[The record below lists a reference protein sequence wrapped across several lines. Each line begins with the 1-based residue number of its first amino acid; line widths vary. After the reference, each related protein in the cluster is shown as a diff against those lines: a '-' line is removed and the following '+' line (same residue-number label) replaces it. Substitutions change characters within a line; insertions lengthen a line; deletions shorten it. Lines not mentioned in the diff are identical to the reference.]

1 VAESSEPSLQS
12 SPPPSAP
19 LARRAG
25 AIALVAGLFV
35 VLTDLGRAPL
45 LDDRL
50 AMAVHPLLMAVNAA
64 YFFAFVGL
72 MIALVAVHERLGS
85 ALGRF
90 GLVAFLFAVLGTM
103 MQGGN
108 MWFDGFAAPWLAEVV
123 PQAFTAP
130 KTPILQI
137 GGLLSYV
144 LVAVGWA
151 LYGLALLRAG
161 AVPVA
166 SALAVVVGGL
176 LAYNSGLTPWGTPL
190 GIAVAVLGA
199 WLIAQDRRQARA
211 RTQDPHARTQ
221 DSRT

>member
-1 VAESSEPSLQS
+1 VPVSLEPPPESS
-12 SPPPSAP
+12 P
-19 LARRAG
+19 LARSAG
-25 AIALVAGLFV
+25 AIALAAGLFF

-50 AMAVHPLLMAVNAA
+50 AVAVYPVLMAVNAA

-90 GLVAFLFAVLGTM
+90 GLIAFLFAVLGTM

-108 MWFDGFAAPWLAEVV
+108 MWFDGFAAPWLAEVL

-130 KTPILQI
+130 KTPILQV
-137 GGLLSYV
+137 GGLLSYL
-144 LVAVGWA
+144 LVAFGWA
-151 LYGLALLRAG
+151 LYGLAMLRAR
-161 AVPVA
+161 AVPVG

-176 LAYNSGLTPWGTPL
+176 LAYNSGLPPWGTPL
-190 GIAVAVLGA
+190 GLAVAALGT
-199 WLIAQDRRQARA
+199 WLIIRDRRGVRA
-211 RTQDPHARTQ
+211 QMQDSRAQTQ